1 MPTKMIH
8 ISNPETI
15 MKLESLEITLDMTC
29 PKIVDRALDIYIL
42 TLTKEHLERNT
53 NKSLINTF
61 ITQAPTNVNTSV
73 VTKVI
78 ELQK

>member
-1 MPTKMIH
+1 MIH

-15 MKLESLEITLDMTC
+15 MKLESLEVTLDMTC

-61 ITQAPTNVNTSV
+61 ITQAPTNVNASV

-78 ELQK
+78 EVNK

>member
-1 MPTKMIH
+1 VPTKMIH

-15 MKLESLEITLDMTC
+15 MKLESLEVTLDMTC

-61 ITQAPTNVNTSV
+61 ITQAPTNVNASV

-78 ELQK
+78 EVNK

>member
-15 MKLESLEITLDMTC
+15 MKLESLETVLDMKS

-53 NKSLINTF
+53 NESLINTF
-61 ITQAPTNVNTSV
+61 ITQVPTNVNASV

-78 ELQK
+78 EVNK

>member
-1 MPTKMIH
+1 MSTKMIH

-15 MKLESLEITLDMTC
+15 MKLESLETVLNIKS

-42 TLTKEHLERNT
+42 TLTKEHLEKN
-53 NKSLINTF
+53 NNENLINTF
-61 ITQAPTNVNTSV
+61 ITQPPINLNMSV

-78 ELQK
+78 ETNK